1 VGTKAWKTQ
10 EVCARH
16 IYTKLHDIHYQ
27 YNLLEPMHGTN
38 PKIMFLVESHTIYGM
53 VPKTSMKGT

>member
-1 VGTKAWKTQ
+1 
-10 EVCARH
+10 
-16 IYTKLHDIHYQ
+16 
-27 YNLLEPMHGTN
+27 MHGTD